1 MEFQIL
7 HCTKDQTR
15 NLKSMDFKSRF
26 LNPLIL
32 KSMGFKSSK
41 QSGCT
46 KFLLSFWPCKQR
58 FQGRFFGHFYI
69 SRVLRSFFRFQGY
82 FSNVLN
88 FLGSKRISIIFQV
101 MGSFQSFF
109 RFQEHFSNI
118 LGFEGITVIFQV
130 LSVFQ
135 SLFQV
140 SRSFQRGE
148 R

>member
-46 KFLLSFWPCKQR
+46 KFLLSFWSCKQR

-88 FLGSKRISIIFQV
+88 FLGSKRISVIFQV
-101 MGSFQSFF
+101 MRSFRSFF
-109 RFQEHFSNI
+109 RFWGHYGHFLGLKCISVFI
-118 LGFEGITVIFQV
+118 LGFK
-130 LSVFQ
+130 
-135 SLFQV
+135 
-140 SRSFQRGE
+140 SFQRGE